1 MTGRFVGNRIIN
13 SPYPATRL
21 LLRIHRMGAERLYR
35 LVTAVQATAAYPSKL
50 PQAVGTQAAGNGAP
64 EPTVASVGPQTS
76 TAGRFRAPGTTG
88 IRWSALL
95 AWALDTAPRVA
106 GRHKW
111 KRRA

>member
-1 MTGRFVGNRIIN
+1 VADRFVGNRIIN

-35 LVTAVQATAAYPSKL
+35 LVTAVQAPAAYPSKL
-50 PQAVGTQAAGNGAP
+50 LQAGGTQAVGNGAP
-64 EPTVASVGPQTS
+64 EPAVASIGPQYGA
-76 TAGRFRAPGTTG
+76 AGRFRSPGTTG

-95 AWALDTAPRVA
+95 AWVLDTAPRVA
-106 GRHKW
+106 GHKG

>member
-1 MTGRFVGNRIIN
+1 VADRFVGNRIIN

-50 PQAVGTQAAGNGAP
+50 LQAGGTQAAGNGAP
-64 EPTVASVGPQTS
+64 EPAVASIGPQYGA
-76 TAGRFRAPGTTG
+76 AGRFRSPGTTG

-95 AWALDTAPRVA
+95 AWVLDTAPRVA
-106 GRHKW
+106 GHKG